1 MATKLRADYDAGRV
15 SDRLIGR
22 VIAKKIRIVELI
34 GSGGMGQVYR
44 AEHAELERRIALKV
58 LRPEMSADEERM
70 RRFRREALAASRLEH
85 PSSVRIFDYGEDGPD
100 KLLYIAM
107 ELVEG
112 VGLDRVLAEHGPL
125 PPDRAVRILAQVL
138 GALAEAHDAGIIH
151 RDLKP
156 ANVLIASRRDD
167 DGNPQDL
174 AKVCDFGL
182 AKLIDEESPEGAT
195 RVGTYLGTPA
205 FMSPEQ
211 ARGQAL
217 DPRSDIYSAGVM
229 LYQLLTGHVP
239 FTGESPL
246 DLMVK
251 HITEPPPRLKSSA
264 PHLSPILDDIV
275 EWALAKDPAKRC
287 PSARQLRKALLGF
300 LEANREIPLDAT
312 VISEGGAARAP
323 TALPSEAPSLVVLP
337 LTNLA
342 AAPTDTFADA
352 MTEALIM
359 AIAKMKTVRVISRTS
374 SLQYKARPASVPE
387 IRRALGVTHVLEGSA
402 AKSKD
407 RVRVNVQLV
416 DAQRDQP
423 TWGESYERPYTEVL
437 SLERELATAVA
448 AAIDE
453 ELKPTITVTPRPA
466 RAESSLIGPP
476 VVPTAYDEVLRGRME
491 LLARTPASIKRAIEH
506 FRRAIG
512 FDPRSPLPHAGLAD
526 AYNLLSS
533 YNLLPPTLANGRAL
547 EAAQNALDLDEKNA
561 EAKTAA
567 AFAVQYHQNDR
578 VTAERLFQEAIAL
591 NPSYAQAHQ
600 WYAELLAAEGRFE
613 EAEREAKEGRS
624 LDPLSPLTDGTL
636 SLVLYLSRRFQ
647 AAAEVAERAA
657 ARHATSF
664 VLYPVW
670 AWALTHLEQYD
681 AAIDRLERARA
692 LSGGYSG
699 MDAALAHTFALA
711 GEHSRAEQ
719 IMAELRVRERSE
731 YVPAFYFGMIHAALG
746 DFDQAFVE
754 LFRARDEGTS
764 HLVFAKVDANFDCL
778 RADDRFLTLSGTS

>member
-1 MATKLRADYDAGRV
+1 M
-15 SDRLIGR
+15 SDRLLGR
-22 VIAKKIRIVELI
+22 VIAKKIRILELI

-107 ELVEG
+107 ELVDG
-112 VGLDRVLAEHGPL
+112 VGLDRLLVDHGPL

-156 ANVLIASRRDD
+156 ANVLIASRKDD

-182 AKLIDEESPEGAT
+182 AKLVDEERPDGAT

-300 LEANREIPLDAT
+300 LEANRELPLDAT
-312 VISEGGAARAP
+312 LISADEVPRAP
-323 TALPSEAPSLVVLP
+323 SALPSEAPSLVVLP
-337 LTNLA
+337 LANLSPPESPPA
-342 AAPTDTFADA
+342 GATASSSDVFADA

-359 AIAKMKTVRVISRTS
+359 AIARKKTVRVISRTS
-374 SLQYKARPASVPE
+374 S
-387 IRRALGVTHVLEGSA
+387 
-402 AKSKD
+402 
-407 RVRVNVQLV
+407 
-416 DAQRDQP
+416 
-423 TWGESYERPYTEVL
+423 
-437 SLERELATAVA
+437 
-448 AAIDE
+448 
-453 ELKPTITVTPRPA
+453 
-466 RAESSLIGPP
+466 
-476 VVPTAYDEVLRGRME
+476 M
-491 LLARTPASIKRAIEH
+491 
-506 FRRAIG
+506 
-512 FDPRSPLPHAGLAD
+512 
-526 AYNLLSS
+526 
-533 YNLLPPTLANGRAL
+533 
-547 EAAQNALDLDEKNA
+547 
-561 EAKTAA
+561 
-567 AFAVQYHQNDR
+567 
-578 VTAERLFQEAIAL
+578 
-591 NPSYAQAHQ
+591 
-600 WYAELLAAEGRFE
+600 
-613 EAEREAKEGRS
+613 
-624 LDPLSPLTDGTL
+624 
-636 SLVLYLSRRFQ
+636 
-647 AAAEVAERAA
+647 
-657 ARHATSF
+657 
-664 VLYPVW
+664 
-670 AWALTHLEQYD
+670 
-681 AAIDRLERARA
+681 
-692 LSGGYSG
+692 
-699 MDAALAHTFALA
+699 
-711 GEHSRAEQ
+711 
-719 IMAELRVRERSE
+719 
-731 YVPAFYFGMIHAALG
+731 
-746 DFDQAFVE
+746 
-754 LFRARDEGTS
+754 
-764 HLVFAKVDANFDCL
+764 
-778 RADDRFLTLSGTS
+778 